1 MSRSGGHYAEMHNRT
16 RNNLSVIPGRA
27 AIWSDED
34 GLSWLT
40 FEPGAEITGEVAVQ
54 LLELAKKTYV
64 ESEYFRVIIDLRTNP
79 TITSEARDF
88 AAGNTQSFISAY
100 AILVDELA
108 MKLVGNF
115 FINFHKPEQPT
126 KIFTNE
132 KEARKW
138 LLQQRD
144 RK

>member
-1 MSRSGGHYAEMHNRT
+1 MQNRT
-16 RNNLSVIPGRA
+16 KNNLSEIPGKA

-40 FEPGAEITGEVAVQ
+40 FEPGADITGEDAVQ
-54 LLELAKKTYV
+54 LLELAKKTHV

-79 TITSEARDF
+79 QITTAARNY
-88 AAGNTQSFISAY
+88 AANATPQFISAF
-100 AILVDELA
+100 AILTGGLT
-108 MKLVGNF
+108 MKIIADF
-115 FINFHKPEQPT
+115 FVQFHKPGQPT

-132 KEARKW
+132 EEARRW
-138 LLQQRD
+138 LLKQKE

>member
-1 MSRSGGHYAEMHNRT
+1 MQNRQKY
-16 RNNLSVIPGRA
+16 NLSEIPGKA

-40 FEPGAEITGEVAVQ
+40 FEPGADITGEVAVQ
-54 LLELAKKTYV
+54 LLELAKKTHV

-79 TITSEARDF
+79 YLTTEARDY
-88 AAGNTQSFISAY
+88 AATATPEFISAF
-100 AILVDELA
+100 AILANQLS

-126 KIFTNE
+126 KIFTDE
-132 KEARKW
+132 DEARKW
-138 LLQQRD
+138 LLKQRD